1 MSYYT
6 NIRCNFTIFSFSI
19 IFVGNFKVI
28 LSNND
33 VLTMVPNGEIILT
46 KRLDYESLNN
56 KQLTL
61 NIEATS
67 DANRKSIA
75 KVIVEVIDINDNPP
89 VFEKKVS
96 ILF

>member
-6 NIRCNFTIFSFSI
+6 YIRCNFSIFLFSI

-96 ILF
+96 VLF